1 MRGLAITAGS
11 NPIFSAKMGREAPT
25 SLAQATVPT
34 RVQHTTAA
42 TADSYDY
49 SKTRIIYVGDA
60 NKAKAQAVADTLGLS
75 NLAADDGT
83 YAGTADVVVILG
95 SDMANN

>member
-1 MRGLAITAGS
+1 M
-11 NPIFSAKMGREAPT
+11 
-25 SLAQATVPT
+25 
-34 RVQHTTAA
+34 
-42 TADSYDY
+42 
-49 SKTRIIYVGDA
+49 GDA

-83 YAGTADVVVILG
+83 YAGAADVVVILG